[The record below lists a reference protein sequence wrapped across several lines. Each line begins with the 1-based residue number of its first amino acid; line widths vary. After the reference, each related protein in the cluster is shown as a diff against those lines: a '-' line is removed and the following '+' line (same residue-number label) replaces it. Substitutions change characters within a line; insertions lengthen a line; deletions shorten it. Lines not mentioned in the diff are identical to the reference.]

1 MGSLLVYPYMA
12 GFGFSL
18 GLGISLVFL
27 WLLLNFSQLY
37 TPLSDTTILPRQFIN
52 EYVLPGIVIGFGL
65 STIFT
70 VIYCSTILCCC
81 EEELLY
87 PLTIH

>member
-1 MGSLLVYPYMA
+1 MHV
-12 GFGFSL
+12 FQ
-18 GLGISLVFL
+18 VFL

-37 TPLSDTTILPRQFIN
+37 TPLADTTILPRQFIN

-70 VIYCSTILCCC
+70 VIYCSTVLCCC
-81 EEELLY
+81 EEEYIY